1 MLFNTKF
8 TLSHCVLLI
17 IITIYIKDIYK
28 GGYMAKRILIVDD
41 EENISELLKYNL
53 QLNGFLVDTAYDG
66 IEGFEKA
73 KVVKPDIII
82 LDLMLPGMDGLKVCS
97 KIRETH
103 EIKDTPIIM
112 LTAKNMEKDKIA
124 GLEKGA
130 DDYITKPFSVK
141 ELIARIK
148 AVSRRYSS
156 IAPEGDDSF
165 EAGDFH
171 IDMENYVLYIKG
183 EKIDLT
189 LKEFELF
196 KLLAQNKG
204 KVLSRNFLLD
214 NIWGYEY
221 YGETRTV
228 DVHIRHLRKKIEKD
242 DKNPQYIETVR
253 GIGYRLKTD

>member
-1 MLFNTKF
+1 
-8 TLSHCVLLI
+8 
-17 IITIYIKDIYK
+17 
-28 GGYMAKRILIVDD
+28 MAKRILVVDD

-53 QLNGFLVDTAYDG
+53 QLHGYAVDTAFDG

-73 KVVKPDIII
+73 KMIRPDIIL

-97 KIRETH
+97 RIREDSD
-103 EIKDTPIIM
+103 IKDTPIIM

-148 AVSRRYSS
+148 AVTRRYSS
-156 IAPEGDDSF
+156 SASAIHDESF
-165 EAGDFH
+165 EMGDFH
-171 IDMENYVLYIKG
+171 VDMENYDLYISG
-183 EKIDLT
+183 HKIELT